1 MATKTITSDQN
12 ESKVG
17 PNGTP
22 IFTSTRITY
31 TLDENGKVDP
41 NATKFEILYKSAH
54 FGSPT
59 VGAVRTGTD
68 KDWTFPLK
76 AGFGDPVLGAD
87 AQKSLKEGALKTTT
101 NQQIDAATTKEGFTP
116 EQKRAVSLTPN
127 QATTNPSGGESGR
140 APTDKENADINKD
153 IKSGKSRNSF
163 PGKTGEPLKYPLTLK
178 NEHQDVIKFKMVR
191 YRPRTISNQ
200 TGNLLN
206 PVGGRKETLDIIGVV
221 VLPVPSGI
229 SDMNAVSWNG
239 GDLNPFE
246 AMGIDIA
253 QSGIIKGIGSA
264 VDSASNAVQNA
275 QNNAGE
281 VQTAATNAFV
291 QAAMGVSNLLSR
303 TQGAIINPNLE
314 LLFQAPTLRPF
325 DFTFKLSARKDKESQ
340 AILKI
345 IRFFKQGMSPIRSE
359 ANLFLKAPHTFQLE
373 YLHKGGRHIFLN
385 RFKECAL
392 TSFSVDYTPEGQY
405 ATFTDGAM
413 VSYQIRM
420 QFQELEPIFND
431 DYSNPDLGG
440 DNDKDIQI
448 GF

>member
-1 MATKTITSDQN
+1 MATPPEGWKQNQEKPNIYEANISQINIPTGTASIVAETDKTTGSYTVYSTEGIN
-12 ESKVG
+12 FLG
-17 PNGTP
+17 RRTP
-22 IFTSTRITY
+22 IY
-31 TLDENGKVDP
+31 TV
-41 NATKFEILYKSAH
+41 SA
-54 FGSPT
+54 S
-59 VGAVRTGTD
+59 
-68 KDWTFPLK
+68 
-76 AGFGDPVLGAD
+76 
-87 AQKSLKEGALKTTT
+87 GALKKENVALYDTLKSQGDISKLDNSIKPKAYQI
-101 NQQIDAATTKEGFTP
+101 NQTFGTDAEKKT
-116 EQKRAVSLTPN
+116 VSESSTYKSLAN
-127 QATTNPSGGESGR
+127 QATTPAGESGR
-140 APTDKENADINKD
+140 APTDKENADIDKD
-153 IKSGKSRNSF
+153 IKSGKSRNEF

-253 QSGIIKGIGSA
+253 QSGIIKGMSGLS
-264 VDSASNAVQNA
+264 DSLSGAVQNV

-281 VQTAATNAFV
+281 AKTAATNAFV

-325 DFTFKLSARKDKESQ
+325 DFTFKLSARSDKESQ

-373 YLHKGGRHIFLN
+373 YLHRGQRHKFLN

-431 DYSNPDLGG
+431 DHENLNNAPDT
-440 DNDKDIQI
+440 DI
-448 GF
+448 GY